1 MTVKVCAVVTAVN
14 IPDVK
19 RMVEK
24 AEQSNADIIE
34 IRMDYL
40 SENFNVEEIRKFTAL
55 PLIATNR
62 FQREGGFFRGL
73 NKERVEILLDAAA
86 SGFDFIDIELMANH
100 SKKIVKKIKALG
112 AKSIVS
118 HHLFT
123 LTPNL
128 SEITKIYQR
137 ELSVKGDVCKIIT
150 TAKKIEDNLTCLRFI
165 VEASKSNDVV
175 CFCMGE
181 LGVISRLLSP
191 VFGGYFTYA
200 SVGKG
205 KESAVG
211 QFTVTETKKFYELI
225 KNIDLE
231 D

>member
-1 MTVKVCAVVTAVN
+1 MTSKVCAVVTATN
-14 IPDVK
+14 ISDVK

-24 AEQSNADIIE
+24 AEQCNADIIE

-40 SENFNVEEIRKFTAL
+40 LEKINVEKIRKFTTL

-62 FQREGGFFRGL
+62 FQREGGGFRGL
-73 NKERVEILLDAAA
+73 NKERVEILLDAAT
-86 SGFDFIDIELMANH
+86 SGFDFVDIELMANN
-100 SKKIVKKIKALG
+100 SKKIVKKIKTLG
-112 AKSIVS
+112 ARSIVS
-118 HHLFT
+118 HHIFT
-123 LTPNL
+123 LTPSL
-128 SEITKIYQR
+128 SEITKIYKKM
-137 ELSVKGDVCKIIT
+137 LSVKGNVCKIIT
-150 TAKKIEDNLTCLRFI
+150 TAKKIEDNLTCLRFV

-191 VFGGYFTYA
+191 IFGGYFTYA
-200 SVGKG
+200 SVEKG

-211 QFTVTETKKFYELI
+211 QFTVAETKKIYELI
-225 KNIDLE
+225 KIIDLK

>member
-1 MTVKVCAVVTAVN
+1 MTIKICAVVTATN

-19 RMVEK
+19 RMIEK
-24 AEQSNADIIE
+24 AEQCGADIIE

-40 SENFNVEEIRKFTAL
+40 SEKFNVGEIRRFTSL

-86 SGFDFIDIELMANH
+86 SGFDFIDIELMANN
-100 SKKIVKKIKALG
+100 SRKIVKRIKALG
-112 AKSIVS
+112 VKSIVS
-118 HHLFT
+118 HHIFT
-123 LTPNL
+123 LTPRL
-128 SEITKIYQR
+128 SEITKIYER
-137 ELSVKGDVCKIIT
+137 ELNAKGDICKIIT
-150 TAKKIEDNLTCLRFI
+150 TAKKIEDNLTCLRFV
-165 VEASKSNDVV
+165 VEASKSNDVI

-191 VFGGYFTYA
+191 IFGGYFTYA
-200 SVGKG
+200 SVGRG
-205 KESAVG
+205 KESADG
-211 QFTVTETKKFYELI
+211 QFTVAETKKFYELI
-225 KNIDLE
+225 KKIDLE